1 MKILAFAASNSSTSI
16 NKKLITNV
24 IKYYKSPDDEVE
36 LIDLNDFSMP
46 LFSVDLEKQQGI
58 PDTAYQ
64 LLEKIKWADMIII
77 SFAEHNGNYAAVYK
91 NSTDWVSRISGAI
104 YRDKR
109 LFLLATSDGKRGGS
123 SVLEIA
129 EKRMPFEKGEV
140 LETFSLPFFYDNF
153 EEGKGIT
160 NVLLRSQLES
170 KIRKTKR
177 LMQTALTSE
186 SN

>member
-24 IKYYKSPDDEVE
+24 VKYYKNPEDEIE
-36 LIDLNDFSMP
+36 LIDLNDFEMP
-46 LFSVDLEKQQGI
+46 LFSVDLEREQGV
-58 PDTAYQ
+58 PEKAYQ
-64 LLEKIKWADMIII
+64 LLEKIQGADMIII
-77 SFAEHNGNYAAVYK
+77 SFAEHNGNYSAVYK
-91 NSTDWVSRISGAI
+91 NCTDWISRIAGAI

-129 EKRMPFEKGEV
+129 EKRMPFERGIV

-153 EEGKGIT
+153 QEGKGIIDP
-160 NVLLRSQLES
+160 LIRSQLES

-177 LMQTALTSE
+177 LMQIALA
-186 SN
+186 